1 MSTNTILA
9 SAPLTA
15 TGYHLKATGTTLGQ
29 SLIWDN
35 GTNVGIGNTNTSYTL
50 DVSGT
55 GRFTSTLLVSG
66 AATFGSTLDTA
77 DTITLTKSQ
86 NAATSIKILNTN
98 VGSAAS
104 QSIFFDNDARANL
117 MTLRGYSNAAGSS
130 IPDIS
135 DSVLLRSNGAG
146 GLTLSA
152 QEATGV
158 IRFST
163 GGVTERMRITSGGVV
178 QINNTD
184 ACYIN
189 FQTSGVS
196 KTFIGSAGT
205 SSDIISGAAI
215 GDTVIRAQQKMLFA
229 TGGDTERMRITS
241 GGDVQFQKV
250 GGSPSSGVG
259 FTYYY
264 GATAPFLSLVGDNT
278 YVYFYNQTAGA
289 YRFYVQGNG
298 QINATST
305 SITAI
310 SDISLKENIRDL
322 ETGLSEILKL
332 KPRRFDWK
340 EETKIGEKN
349 VAGFIAQELESILPE
364 LVYEYQYNDKETKKS
379 IKMGDILPTLVKA
392 IQEQN
397 QTIEELS
404 NRLIKLESK

>member
-1 MSTNTILA
+1 MGLSFN
-9 SAPLTA
+9 
-15 TGYHLKATGTTLGQ
+15 LGRLSP
-29 SLIWDN
+29 SLFTDSSL
-35 GTNVGIGNTNTSYTL
+35 NVGIGAAPSGSYKLEVTGTAK
-50 DVSGT
+50 VS
-55 GRFTSTLLVSG
+55 STLLLGG
-66 AATFGSTLDTA
+66 ALTGTSATFSSTLQANSTFTLIGPNATNNTENAIAQLYDANINLMGRIVGFRGANGNEGNLRIYTNNTTPTLA
-77 DTITLTKSQ
+77 MTLT
-86 NAATSIKILNTN
+86 NTGN
-98 VGSAAS
+98 VG
-104 QSIFFDNDARANL
+104 I
-117 MTLRGYSNAAGSS
+117 
-130 IPDIS
+130 
-135 DSVLLRSNGAG
+135 
-146 GLTLSA
+146 
-152 QEATGV
+152 
-158 IRFST
+158 
-163 GGVTERMRITSGGVV
+163 
-178 QINNTD
+178 
-184 ACYIN
+184 
-189 FQTSGVS
+189 
-196 KTFIGSAGT
+196 GT
-205 SSDIISGAAI
+205 SSPTTYSLAGTHLEVFGGSNFSFIHNNTT
-215 GDTVIRAQQKMLFA
+215 TVKSFFASNESALLTALF
-229 TGGDTERMRITS
+229 TFSNHPLTFGTNNTERMRITS

-397 QTIEELS
+397 QTIQEL
-404 NRLIKLESK
+404 NERLNKAGL